1 MANKNITY
9 LNKDFNTFRT
19 ALIEYAKAYYPTS
32 YNDFSTSSP
41 GSMFIDMASYVGD
54 VLSFY
59 LDNQVQENFLEYAK
73 QTNNLYTLA
82 YMMGYR
88 PKVTSAAITTL
99 DVYQQ
104 IPSSG
109 SNYDPDF
116 NYAMIIEAGM
126 QVRSSINNSTYFYC
140 PDRVDFNLSSS
151 INITDISVYTTDGN
165 GNPST
170 YLLKKQT
177 QALSGQVKTVNLT
190 FGAAERFPIRAIE
203 DTNIIE
209 ILNVYDEV
217 TGFRWYEV
225 PYLAQDFIL
234 NPVTNTALLYPQL
247 YQEANEV
254 PYIIERLPVP
264 RRFVSRFNNNSLL
277 ELEFGAGIQ
286 SNSGSIPNPFNVGIG
301 TVNGIDLLNT
311 AYDPTNFV
319 VNQSYGLAPTNTTL
333 VVSYLAGGG
342 AASNVGT
349 GELTQ
354 VVSSNIT
361 FPNPVNPTTAD
372 SIKGTL
378 ATSNAVQAVGG
389 GDGDTPESIRLNTLA
404 KFPSQMRAVTQQ
416 DYLGTVL
423 GMPSKFGQVAKAYV
437 TKDAAIF
444 SQYLRNEPGERD
456 PLATSIYILG
466 YNTDGTFSEP
476 GPALS
481 RNIQTY
487 LEDYRM
493 LTDTIHLKPA
503 YIINIKVSFDIVT
516 RPNFTSREVIA
527 GCLAVLKTYFNR
539 ENWQINQPIVLSE
552 VYTLLD
558 QIAGVQTVQR
568 VTISNLAGT
577 SSGYSQYSYDIPGAT
592 LNGVIYPSLDPS
604 IFEVKYPDTDI
615 QGRVVTM

>member
-126 QVRSSINNSTYFYC
+126 QVRSSINNSNYFYC
-140 PDRVDFNLSSS
+140 PNRVDFNLSSS
-151 INITDISVYTTDGN
+151 IDPTDISVYTTDGS

-177 QALSGQVKTVNLT
+177 QALSGQVKTVNLS
-190 FGAAERFPIRAIE
+190 FGAAERFPVRAIQ

-209 ILNVYDEV
+209 ILSVYDDT

-234 NPVTNTALLYPQL
+234 NPVANTALLYPQL

-264 RRFVSRFNNNSLL
+264 RRFVSRFNNSSLL

-286 SNSGSIPNPFNVGIG
+286 STSGSIPNPFNVGIG

-342 AASNVGT
+342 AGSNVGT
-349 GELTQ
+349 NELTQ

-361 FPNPVNPTTAD
+361 FPNPVNPTIAD
-372 SIKGTL
+372 TLKGTL

-423 GMPSKFGQVAKAYV
+423 GMPPKFGQVAKAYV
-437 TKDAAIF
+437 TKDTAIF

-466 YNTDGTFSEP
+466 YNTDGTFTDP

-481 RNIQTY
+481 KNIQTY

-516 RPNFTSREVIA
+516 RPNYTSREVIA
-527 GCLAVLKTYFNR
+527 GCLTVLKTYFSR

-552 VYTLLD
+552 IYTLLD

-577 SSGYSQYSYDIPGAT
+577 TSGYSQYSYDIPGAT
-592 LNGVIYPSLDPS
+592 LNGIIYPSLDPS
-604 IFEVKYPDTDI
+604 IFEVKYPDIDI

>member
-109 SNYDPDF
+109 SNYNPDF

-126 QVRSSINNSTYFYC
+126 QVRSSINNSNYFYC
-140 PDRVDFNLSSS
+140 PNRVDFNLSSS
-151 INITDISVYTTDGN
+151 IDTTDISVYTTDGN
-165 GNPST
+165 GNPNT

-177 QALSGQVKTVNLT
+177 QALSGQVKTINLS
-190 FGAAERFPIRAIE
+190 FGAAERFPTRTIQ

-209 ILNVYDEV
+209 ILSVYDQT

-264 RRFVSRFNNNSLL
+264 RRFVSRFNTNDLL

-286 SNSGSIPNPFNVGIG
+286 STSGSIPNPFNVGIG

-319 VNQSYGLAPTNTTL
+319 VNESYGLAPTNTTL
-333 VVSYLAGGG
+333 VASYLAGGG
-342 AASNVGT
+342 AGSNVGT
-349 GELTQ
+349 NELTQ

-361 FPNPVNPTTAD
+361 FPNPVNLTTAD

-378 ATSNAVQAVGG
+378 ATSNAVRAVGG
-389 GDGDTPESIRLNTLA
+389 GDGDTADSIRLNTLA

-423 GMPSKFGQVAKAYV
+423 GMPPKFGQVAKAYV
-437 TKDAAIF
+437 TKDTATF

-466 YNTDGTFSEP
+466 YNTDGTFTVP
-476 GPALS
+476 GLALNK
-481 RNIQTY
+481 NIQTY
-487 LEDYRM
+487 LSDYRM
-493 LTDTIHLKPA
+493 LTDTILLKPA
-503 YIINIKVSFDIVT
+503 YIINIQVGFDVII
-516 RPNFTSREVIA
+516 RPNYTSREVIA
-527 GCLAVLKTYFNR
+527 ACLVALKAYFAR
-539 ENWQINQPIVLSE
+539 ENWQINQPIIMSE
-552 VYTLLD
+552 IYTLLD
-558 QIAGVQTVQR
+558 QIAGVQTVQK
-568 VTISNLAGT
+568 VAIKNIAGT
-577 SSGYSQYSYDIPGAT
+577 TAGYSQYSYDIPGAS

-615 QGRVVTM
+615 QGRIVTM

>member
-109 SNYDPDF
+109 SNYNPDF

-126 QVRSSINNSTYFYC
+126 QVRSSINNSNYFYC
-140 PDRVDFNLSSS
+140 PNRVDFNLSSS
-151 INITDISVYTTDGN
+151 IDTTDISVYTTDGN
-165 GNPST
+165 GNPNT

-177 QALSGQVKTVNLT
+177 QALSGQVKTINLS
-190 FGAAERFPIRAIE
+190 FGAAERFPTRTIQ

-209 ILNVYDEV
+209 ILSVYDQT

-264 RRFVSRFNNNSLL
+264 RRFVSRFNTNDLL

-286 SNSGSIPNPFNVGIG
+286 STSGSIPNPFNVGIG

-319 VNQSYGLAPTNTTL
+319 VNESYGLAPTNTTL
-333 VVSYLAGGG
+333 VASYLAGGG
-342 AASNVGT
+342 AGSNVGT
-349 GELTQ
+349 NELTQ

-361 FPNPVNPTTAD
+361 FPNPVNLTTAD

-378 ATSNAVQAVGG
+378 ATSNAVRAVGG
-389 GDGDTPESIRLNTLA
+389 GDGDTADSIRLNTLA

-423 GMPSKFGQVAKAYV
+423 GMPPKFGQVAKAYV
-437 TKDAAIF
+437 TKDTATF
-444 SQYLRNEPGERD
+444 SQYLRDEPGERD

-466 YNTDGTFSEP
+466 YNTDGTFTAP
-476 GPALS
+476 GLALNK
-481 RNIQTY
+481 NIQTY
-487 LEDYRM
+487 LSDYRM
-493 LTDTIHLKPA
+493 LTDTILLKSA
-503 YIINIKVSFDIVT
+503 YIINIQVGFDVII
-516 RPNFTSREVIA
+516 RPNYTSREVIA
-527 GCLAVLKTYFNR
+527 ACLVSLKAYFAR
-539 ENWQINQPIVLSE
+539 ENWQINQPIIMSE
-552 VYTLLD
+552 IYTLLD
-558 QIAGVQTVQR
+558 QIAGVQTVQK
-568 VTISNLAGT
+568 VAIKNIAGT
-577 SSGYSQYSYDIPGAT
+577 TAGYSQYSYDIPGAS

-615 QGRVVTM
+615 QGRIVTM